1 MAGEK
6 ILIVEDE
13 PEITE
18 LICLY
23 LKKEGFVP
31 CWSASG
37 GTALEIY
44 RKENPQLVILDIL
57 LPEID
62 GLEVCRQLRQE
73 TNCPVIFLSC
83 KGLEM
88 DKVIGLAIG
97 ADDYVTK
104 PFSPSELLARVKAQ
118 LRRNRIFNEV
128 SSPSTAEDLTSQIL
142 RFPPLEI
149 NFRSHE
155 VKYNDQIISLPTKEF
170 QLLALL
176 TRNPNQVFTTEQIFD
191 RIWGYDHNGDTRT
204 VMVHIRNLRK
214 KIEEDPSN
222 PKQIITVRGV
232 GYKFIGKISHE

>member
-13 PEITE
+13 PEIAD
-18 LICLY
+18 LIKLY

-37 GTALEIY
+37 ATAVETY
-44 RKENPQLVILDIL
+44 RREKPELVILDVL
-57 LPEID
+57 LPELD
-62 GLEVCRQLRQE
+62 GLEVCRQLRKE
-73 TNCPVIFLSC
+73 TNCPIIFLSC

-88 DKVIGLAIG
+88 DKVLGLAIG

-118 LRRNRIFNEV
+118 LRRSRVLHQGSIPAKPED
-128 SSPSTAEDLTSQIL
+128 SPCQVLK
-142 RFPPLEI
+142 FPALEI
-149 NFRSHE
+149 DFRSHE
-155 VKYNDQIISLPTKEF
+155 VKFHNKPVSLSAKEF

-176 TRNPNQVFTTEQIFD
+176 ARNPNQVLTTEQIFD

-214 KIEEDPSN
+214 KVEEDPSC
-222 PKQIITVRGV
+222 PKRIVTVRGV
-232 GYKFIGKISHE
+232 GYKFIEQVTP

>member
-13 PEITE
+13 PEIAD

-31 CWSASG
+31 CCSTSG
-37 GTALEIY
+37 ATALEIH
-44 RKENPQLVILDIL
+44 RRENPELVILDIL

-62 GLEVCRQLRQE
+62 GIEVCRQLRQE
-73 TNCPVIFLSC
+73 TNCPIIFLSC

-88 DKVIGLAIG
+88 DKVLGLAIG

-118 LRRNRIFNEV
+118 LRRKRIFNEV
-128 SSPSTAEDLTSQIL
+128 SSPPISKDLPSQVL
-142 RFPPLEI
+142 KFPALEI
-149 NFRSHE
+149 DFRSHE
-155 VKYNDQIISLPTKEF
+155 VKFHDQPISLSTKEF

-176 TRNPNQVFTTEQIFD
+176 TRNPNQVFTTEQIFN
-191 RIWGYDHNGDTRT
+191 RIWSYDHNGDTRT

-222 PKQIITVRGV
+222 PKQIVTVRGV
-232 GYKFIGKISHE
+232 GYKFNGKVNS